1 MGKKKRNK
9 IKSECCKAEV
19 RYSDFSPDF
28 IGDNPKTMQIGTCYC
43 ICSKCNKPCNIYVP
57 IRRTWK
63 INPAEKIIPNKKK
76 KSSTKLTSKELKEIH
91 QNEDL

>member
-1 MGKKKRNK
+1 MEKKKTK

-19 RYSDFSPDF
+19 RYSDFAPDF
-28 IGDNPKTMQIGTCYC
+28 IGDDPKTMQIGTCYC

-63 INPAEKIIPNKKK
+63 INPATKVKGDERAKIKERQ
-76 KSSTKLTSKELKEIH
+76 TKKEIKE
-91 QNEDL
+91 NS